1 MHLRKLN
8 ATRRPTLDDLR
19 EANTLEYELDACFL
33 IYNDV
38 SKNKQNAKIFR
49 YDDDQDTE
57 KKPVLEVDWAKN
69 KISSYK
75 GVTFCNFSPGYNK
88 CVEVN
93 EAAAEQYTIKLYT
106 L

>member
-1 MHLRKLN
+1 MLRY
-8 ATRRPTLDDLR
+8 LD
-19 EANTLEYELDACFL
+19 TMM
-33 IYNDV
+33 I
-38 SKNKQNAKIFR
+38 
-49 YDDDQDTE
+49 

>member
-1 MHLRKLN
+1 M
-8 ATRRPTLDDLR
+8 
-19 EANTLEYELDACFL
+19 
-33 IYNDV
+33 YNDV
-38 SKNKQNAKIFR
+38 SKNKQSAKIFR
-49 YDDDQDTE
+49 YEDEHDTE

-88 CVEVN
+88 CTEVS
-93 EAAAEQYTIKLYT
+93 EIAAEQYTTKLYS